1 MLAVIVWWE
10 AKEIPTELSIPSH
23 AVFSWLNNIIP
34 SPSFQQ
40 VNSYLIFRSQPAC
53 CFFQEVFPDFPQISP
68 MCSSGAFFFLH
79 QRSCCPVRFWA
90 PFRVLTCLIH
100 SCISRAKHSALNIVE
115 DKLILIEWNKH
126 ILIARI
132 NRGKNEMRNIHFPWH
147 PLSFKNPSRF
157 QASPLSSSKLLF
169 STRHLFKCNSNS

>member
-1 MLAVIVWWE
+1 MLCSLDSTILFPPLLFNKLIPISFSDLNLPAV
-10 AKEIPTELSIPSH
+10 
-23 AVFSWLNNIIP
+23 
-34 SPSFQQ
+34 
-40 VNSYLIFRSQPAC
+40 
-53 CFFQEVFPDFPQISP
+53 FFQEVFPDFPQISP